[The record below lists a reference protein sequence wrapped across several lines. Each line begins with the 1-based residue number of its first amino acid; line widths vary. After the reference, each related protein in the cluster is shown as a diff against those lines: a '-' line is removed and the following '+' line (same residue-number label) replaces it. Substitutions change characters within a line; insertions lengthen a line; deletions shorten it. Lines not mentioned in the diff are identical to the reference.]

1 MFIDIHSHLILF
13 PTCPRPSDGQQPYPT
28 PERMLE
34 YYDGIGVEKSIILPV
49 VSPDSNYRCQ
59 SNDEIME
66 ICRRYPDRF
75 VPFCNMDP
83 RNMMNNPDAD
93 LEYVI
98 KYYRDKGC
106 KSVGEITANM
116 RMDDARVHNLFAA
129 AQAAGLPVTIHIGTR
144 IGGMYGLVDEPGLPR
159 LEEVLQKFPDL
170 KIFGHS
176 QPFWAEI
183 SANPTWA
190 ERNGYPKGPVTEGR
204 VAQLM
209 RKYPNLYCDVSA
221 GSGCNALK
229 RDEEYGLKFI
239 EEFQDRMMFG
249 IDTYSTPDNPPPLMR
264 YMKELRSENKISEAV
279 YNKLARE
286 NAIRILGL

>member
-1 MFIDIHSHLILF
+1 
-13 PTCPRPSDGQQPYPT
+13 
-28 PERMLE
+28 
-34 YYDGIGVEKSIILPV
+34 
-49 VSPDSNYRCQ
+49 
-59 SNDEIME
+59 
-66 ICRRYPDRF
+66 
-75 VPFCNMDP
+75 
-83 RNMMNNPDAD
+83 
-93 LEYVI
+93 
-98 KYYRDKGC
+98 
-106 KSVGEITANM
+106 
-116 RMDDARVHNLFAA
+116 
-129 AQAAGLPVTIHIGTR
+129 VTIHIGTR

-229 RDEEYGLKFI
+229 RDELWCGLNCQM
-239 EEFQDRMMFG
+239 EEADLLGCR
-249 IDTYSTPDNPPPLMR
+249 INRLHERVCPS
-264 YMKELRSENKISEAV
+264 KVLRSLMLLSHEGPSSD
-279 YNKLARE
+279 
-286 NAIRILGL
+286 